1 MIILKIYLRKVFLTN
16 IHNEWLKADY
26 ALTKAE
32 SLGEEKV
39 IKAIA
44 ILHMI
49 NKNEEVPV
57 KKEEIRLATGLSKED
72 FTGYL
77 QKLENKEIVKYRNK
91 LGIYTFK
98 NNIGINLDKYM
109 NQMIEKQSLSLNWA
123 EEFANISELEYVLP
137 KKYNREYTMT
147 RFFI

>member
-1 MIILKIYLRKVFLTN
+1 
-16 IHNEWLKADY
+16 
-26 ALTKAE
+26 
-32 SLGEEKV
+32 
-39 IKAIA
+39 
-44 ILHMI
+44 MI

-109 NQMIEKQSLSLNWA
+109 NQMIEKQSLSLNWGRR
-123 EEFANISELEYVLP
+123 VC
-137 KKYNREYTMT
+137 KY
-147 RFFI
+147 F

>member
-1 MIILKIYLRKVFLTN
+1 M
-16 IHNEWLKADY
+16 
-26 ALTKAE
+26 
-32 SLGEEKV
+32 
-39 IKAIA
+39 
-44 ILHMI
+44 
-49 NKNEEVPV
+49 VPV

-137 KKYNREYTMT
+137 KKYNRNI
-147 RFFI
+147 RRK